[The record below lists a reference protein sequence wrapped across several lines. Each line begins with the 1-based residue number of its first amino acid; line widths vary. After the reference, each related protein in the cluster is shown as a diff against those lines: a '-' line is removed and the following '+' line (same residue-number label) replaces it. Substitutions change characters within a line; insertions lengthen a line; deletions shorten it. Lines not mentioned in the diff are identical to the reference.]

1 MSPLDT
7 KVSGV
12 LSTQITFVTTKEDP
26 QISIP
31 NNQERKARTLTCAT
45 KQNHPNTMCK
55 ERYIRLARKQN
66 SPYIFLFFQSRGFL
80 FLRRFLRPPPRA
92 SLRQR
97 FSSKKFT
104 RSSFFNRDQP
114 RRPVVCAN
122 DCHSAR
128 GYGYGSKLKCRK
140 LTLMMY
146 PLGTVIFQVHLLC

>member
-66 SPYIFLFFQSRGFL
+66 SPILLNSPDREHGLVLYVIL
-80 FLRRFLRPPPRA
+80 
-92 SLRQR
+92 SLVQLIG
-97 FSSKKFT
+97 T
-104 RSSFFNRDQP
+104 R
-114 RRPVVCAN
+114 
-122 DCHSAR
+122 
-128 GYGYGSKLKCRK
+128 Y
-140 LTLMMY
+140 
-146 PLGTVIFQVHLLC
+146 